1 MGGGSEVG
9 AVACGCERAGSE
21 RGARRL
27 WHGSGPGSL
36 GAASCVRPSRRTLL
50 RLQERV
56 YVGQANSY
64 WWAAVSG
71 AECPVRCYLAGGE
84 GAHLS

>member
-1 MGGGSEVG
+1 MGPWPAGVSEQGAGG
-9 AVACGCERAGSE
+9 
-21 RGARRL
+21 GARRL